1 MRRSDERACDL
12 AFDLESRELRQC
24 PPIHCSVWTSG
35 ETGELWS
42 RSCSVCRVCWLR
54 VVSSSRL
61 NLKKRSNTRI
71 NLVMG
76 HFEFESAAKLPFR
89 SQLPH

>member
-42 RSCSVCRVCWLR
+42 RSCSVCRVCWLYEWCR
-54 VVSSSRL
+54 RL
-61 NLKKRSNTRI
+61 VK
-71 NLVMG
+71 
-76 HFEFESAAKLPFR
+76 FESKE
-89 SQLPH
+89 